1 MTDLVLVGIFI
12 LCLITG
18 YLVVKRSGGF
28 VEQIFF
34 KNPKM
39 WYDVRES
46 NEPCRTE
53 TGADAGACSRED
65 ASGRRK
71 IGRTPASP
79 EKRSFFG
86 RGTAHKTGRDAGA
99 GNACLQAISRDSG
112 SIGRSNRSTQ
122 ESDAAPARGPR
133 AERITSFFG
142 HSTAQKSKVFKAGI
156 KHEWKTGG
164 RGPKQQIWKP
174 Q

>member
-1 MTDLVLVGIFI
+1 MTDPALIGIFI

-71 IGRTPASP
+71 IGR
-79 EKRSFFG
+79 
-86 RGTAHKTGRDAGA
+86 
-99 GNACLQAISRDSG
+99 
-112 SIGRSNRSTQ
+112 SNRSTQ

-142 HSTAQKSKVFKAGI
+142 HGAAQGAKNLKAGI